1 MSHTVVRGKPNAAQL
16 YLDTVLDAI
25 LLEQGI
31 KPNAELRDNVTLS
44 QILFYSLKQR
54 PKETFM
60 VSWTTRCGALW

>member
-25 LLEQGI
+25 LLERGI

-60 VSWTTRCGALW
+60 VSWTKWYGTLW